1 MKSRFLFIIILT
13 TSLSISPNLYSQEG
27 NLSSETISKV
37 GTSVAQFLKLG
48 VSARTIG
55 MGGAF
60 VAVANDIST
69 IYTNPAGLAELN
81 AYEVM
86 FTHTNWLVDTKL
98 DYGAFALDLGTA
110 GTLGIMLASFSS
122 GEMPVRT
129 TYAPDGTGDQYEVS
143 SLTTGLSY
151 ARSLTDNFSIG
162 FNVKYIMERIWHMS
176 ASSIALDVGVLFV
189 TPFWGIRLGAAIS
202 NFGTSMKLEG
212 RDAKFA
218 YDPDLNNNGNVN
230 VVNSDYEMRSY
241 PLPLLFQVGLA
252 KDVIATENN
261 RLTLA
266 IDALHPN
273 DNFESVNTGFE
284 YGWGN
289 LIFIRGGY
297 KSLFLM
303 NSEQGFTA
311 GVGASIRIGGTV
323 ILKAD
328 YAYADFGR
336 LDNVQRFTLFLRF

>member
-1 MKSRFLFIIILT
+1 MKIRSLLPAVLLSGSLLFT
-13 TSLSISPNLYSQEG
+13 QSYAQED
-27 NLSSETISKV
+27 NLSSGTISKV

-60 VAVANDIST
+60 VAIANDVSA
-69 IYTNPAGLAELN
+69 IYTNAAGLADLN

-86 FTHTNWLVDTKL
+86 FTHTDWLVDTNL

-110 GTLGIMLASFSS
+110 GTFGIMVASFSS

-129 TYAPDGTGDQYEVS
+129 LAFPDGTGEKYEVT
-143 SLTTGLSY
+143 SLTTGISY
-151 ARSLTDNFSIG
+151 ARSLTENFAIG
-162 FNVKYIMERIWHMS
+162 FTAKYILERLWHMS
-176 ASSIALDVGVLFV
+176 ASAVALDVGVLFN

-202 NFGTSMKLEG
+202 NFGTSMQLAG
-212 RDAKFA
+212 RDNKFA
-218 YDPDLNNNGNVN
+218 YDPDPNNIGNVN
-230 VVNSDYEMRSY
+230 IVNSEYEMKSY

-252 KDVIATENN
+252 KDIIFSENN

-266 IDALHPN
+266 VDALHPN

-284 YGWGN
+284 YGWSD
-289 LIFIRGGY
+289 LVFIRGGY
-297 KSLFLM
+297 KSLFLID
-303 NSEQGFTA
+303 SEQGLTA
-311 GVGASIRIGGTV
+311 GVGANIRLGGTV
-323 ILKAD
+323 MLKAD

-336 LDNVQRFTLFLRF
+336 FDNVQRFTLFLRF

>member
-1 MKSRFLFIIILT
+1 MKFRLYTCLLLGILLIN
-13 TSLSISPNLYSQEG
+13 SNLYSQDDD
-27 NLSSETISKV
+27 LSSATISKV

-48 VSARTIG
+48 ISARTIG

-60 VAVANDIST
+60 VAVANDVST
-69 IYTNPAGLAELN
+69 MYTNPAGLAEIN

-98 DYGAFALDLGTA
+98 DYGAFAMDLGQS
-110 GTLGIMLASFSS
+110 GTIGVMLATFSS

-129 TYAPDGTGDQYEVS
+129 TYAPDGTGENFDVS
-143 SLTTGLSY
+143 SLTAGLSY

-176 ASSIALDVGVLFV
+176 ASSIALDAGVLFV
-189 TPFWGIRLGAAIS
+189 TPFWGIRLGGAIS

-212 RDAKFA
+212 RDIKFA
-218 YDPDLNNNGNVN
+218 YDPDPNNIGNVN
-230 VVNSDYEMRSY
+230 VVNADYEMKSY

-297 KSLFLM
+297 KSLFLADT
-303 NSEQGFTA
+303 EEGLTA
-311 GVGASIRIGGTV
+311 GVGANIRLGGTV
-323 ILKAD
+323 VLKAD

-336 LDNVQRFTLFLRF
+336 FDNAQRFTLFLRF